1 MSIFGFPPETSG
13 SGADIVPIVKYDAR
27 AGRIFRM
34 DRVNTGNGFA
44 TDPVDITGNGDMT
57 TPGNFKALCDFENIE
72 VGWFN
77 FTPGVAPSIIVVKR
91 GNMLPPKPSE
101 QHKYGLQFMLKLA
114 RECGGDTP
122 IRKISG
128 TSKAFRNAFEHIV
141 GVWDA
146 EHKAQGGKL
155 PVLML
160 DGLPLP
166 VTTGQGQR
174 QSTNYHPKFRIVG
187 WAPRGDLAY
196 VPQPQAA
203 PVQPTVPQAGA
214 QQTVRGNGTAPVTG
228 QQRAAPPQ
236 QPAVQQPA
244 ADLAADFG

>member
-1 MSIFGFPPETSG
+1 MSIFGFPPEASG
-13 SGADIVPIVKYDAR
+13 GADIVPIVKYDAR
-27 AGRIFRM
+27 AGRLFRM
-34 DRVNTGNGFA
+34 DRVQTSTGFA
-44 TDPVDITGNGDMT
+44 SEQIDITGNGDMT

-91 GNMLPPKPSE
+91 GAMLPPKPSE

-114 RECGGDTP
+114 KDCGGAEP

-141 GVWDA
+141 GVWDG
-146 EHKAQGGKL
+146 EHKAQNGKL

-160 DGLPLP
+160 DGLPMP
-166 VTTGQGQR
+166 VTTGQGVR

-203 PVQPTVPQAGA
+203 PVQAPVQTVQPTV
-214 QQTVRGNGTAPVTG
+214 QTVRPVQANGSTPPATG
-228 QQRAAPPQ
+228 SQRAVAP
-236 QPAVQQPA
+236 QQPA

>member
-13 SGADIVPIVKYDAR
+13 GADIVPIVKYDAR
-27 AGRIFRM
+27 AGRMFRI
-34 DRVNTGNGFA
+34 DRVQTATGF
-44 TDPVDITGNGDMT
+44 TSDQVDITGNGDAT
-57 TPGNFKALCDFENIE
+57 SRGNFKAMCDFENIE